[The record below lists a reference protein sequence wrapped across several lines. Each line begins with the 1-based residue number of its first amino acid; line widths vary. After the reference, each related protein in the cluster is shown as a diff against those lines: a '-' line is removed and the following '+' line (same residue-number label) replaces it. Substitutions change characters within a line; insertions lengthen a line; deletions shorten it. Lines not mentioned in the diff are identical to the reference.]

1 MSVPTLVVHGDAD
14 PLVGHSGGAAT
25 AEAVPGAELLT
36 IEGMGHDL
44 PLETWDRIV
53 DAIVAHTGA
62 ATATPARQPQ
72 AS

>member
-1 MSVPTLVVHGDAD
+1 VPTLVIHGDAD
-14 PLVGHSGGAAT
+14 PLVHHSGGVAT

-44 PLETWDRIV
+44 PVEKWDEIV
-53 DAIVAHTGA
+53 DAVAAHTA
-62 ATATPARQPQ
+62 KATATPARQPQ